1 MVIYSVTRVIRSGSR
16 PSRIEKS
23 RRARKSSQTILE
35 KEEATTS
42 ENSNLVSTDEPHLGG
57 VLAAADVGGKQDA
70 TNYNSIFANRF
81 AAFDELLSILKTK
94 FACRVLFEETLVLPK
109 VGRSRLHLCKDGS
122 PRVIKAVG
130 VQRNGSEFVL
140 LEVDASD
147 GVKMLST
154 KVLSGVDSETWR
166 NDFEKIRRGVVKS
179 SLNWPNSLFDQ
190 LYGQDGHRGVNHP
203 KGLGELQ
210 VSREDMEGWA
220 ERVVREQFTH

>member
-1 MVIYSVTRVIRSGSR
+1 
-16 PSRIEKS
+16 
-23 RRARKSSQTILE
+23 
-35 KEEATTS
+35 
-42 ENSNLVSTDEPHLGG
+42 LVSTDEPHLGG

-81 AAFDELLSILKTK
+81 AAFNELISILKTK
-94 FACRVLFEETLVLPK
+94 FRCRVTFEETLVLPK

-130 VQRNGSEFVL
+130 LQRNDREFVL

-154 KVLSGVDSETWR
+154 KVLTGVDSETWQS
-166 NDFEKIRRGVVKS
+166 DFDRIRRGVVKS
-179 SLNWPNSLFDQ
+179 SLNWPNGLLDQ

-203 KGLGELQ
+203 KGLSELE
-210 VSREDMEGWA
+210 VLREDMEGWA
-220 ERVVREQFTH
+220 ERVI

>member
-1 MVIYSVTRVIRSGSR
+1 MNMMISYQ
-16 PSRIEKS
+16 E
-23 RRARKSSQTILE
+23 
-35 KEEATTS
+35 
-42 ENSNLVSTDEPHLGG
+42 LVRTFP
-57 VLAAADVGGKQDA
+57 
-70 TNYNSIFANRF
+70 NRF

>member
-1 MVIYSVTRVIRSGSR
+1 
-16 PSRIEKS
+16 
-23 RRARKSSQTILE
+23 A
-35 KEEATTS
+35 
-42 ENSNLVSTDEPHLGG
+42 
-57 VLAAADVGGKQDA
+57 
-70 TNYNSIFANRF
+70 
-81 AAFDELLSILKTK
+81 LLNQ
-94 FACRVLFEETLVLPK
+94 E
-109 VGRSRLHLCKDGS
+109 SRLPPGS
-122 PRVIKAVG
+122 DFRRWVWITIAPFVTG

>member
-1 MVIYSVTRVIRSGSR
+1 MSG
-16 PSRIEKS
+16 
-23 RRARKSSQTILE
+23 A
-35 KEEATTS
+35 
-42 ENSNLVSTDEPHLGG
+42 
-57 VLAAADVGGKQDA
+57 
-70 TNYNSIFANRF
+70 
-81 AAFDELLSILKTK
+81 
-94 FACRVLFEETLVLPK
+94 FEETLVLPK

-203 KGLGELQ
+203 KGLGSCKYRERIWKGGLREWLESNLRIKGMTERACKPFC
-210 VSREDMEGWA
+210 VSAFAGQLKVA
-220 ERVVREQFTH
+220 I

>member
-1 MVIYSVTRVIRSGSR
+1 LSVAI
-16 PSRIEKS
+16 
-23 RRARKSSQTILE
+23 Q
-35 KEEATTS
+35 
-42 ENSNLVSTDEPHLGG
+42 
-57 VLAAADVGGKQDA
+57 
-70 TNYNSIFANRF
+70 
-81 AAFDELLSILKTK
+81 
-94 FACRVLFEETLVLPK
+94 
-109 VGRSRLHLCKDGS
+109 CKDGS